1 MLSFEKTDF
10 EILTKNLIHR
20 FRVVPTRRS
29 PFPKGEGEPLAGRQ
43 YAKVL
48 FVDITATQASCAS
61 KASKPSPVGEKKSPF
76 GRLLSGDHC
85 EAQWW
90 MRFSLLKR
98 HPAPLLHQLVN
109 ILTDPRKVHPNTP
122 IGNSDHKYSQGL
134 QILRSYPILLY
145 ALRL

>member
-43 YAKVL
+43 YAKVQ

-61 KASKPSPVGEKKSPF
+61 KASKPSPLGK
-76 GRLLSGDHC
+76 GDHC

-98 HPAPLLHQLVN
+98 HPAPLLHQLVY